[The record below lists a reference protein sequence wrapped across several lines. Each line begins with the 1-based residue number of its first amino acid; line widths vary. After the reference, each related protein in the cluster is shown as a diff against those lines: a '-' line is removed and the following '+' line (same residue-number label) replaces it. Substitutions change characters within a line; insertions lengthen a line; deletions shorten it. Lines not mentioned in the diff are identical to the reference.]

1 MQAYGENWVIFIS
14 TCHCNNGNSYIMKDR
29 LQVDEYKNGC
39 HLTLYLEDSAFNYL
53 QFVKFQLLKLKF
65 FMSASSFQKE

>member
-14 TCHCNNGNSYIMKDR
+14 TRHCNNGNSYIMKDR
-29 LQVDEYKNGC
+29 LQVDEYRNGC

-53 QFVKFQLLKLKF
+53 SICQI
-65 FMSASSFQKE
+65 SAVEAKIFHVS